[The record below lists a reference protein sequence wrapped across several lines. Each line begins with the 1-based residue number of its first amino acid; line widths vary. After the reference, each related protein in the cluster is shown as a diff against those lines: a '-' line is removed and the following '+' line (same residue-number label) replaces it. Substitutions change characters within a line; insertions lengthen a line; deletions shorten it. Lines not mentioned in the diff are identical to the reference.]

1 MQYLLLIKL
10 IAAHFLSDFFF
21 QPNSWVNDRNKNHYS
36 SWKLYL
42 HGVVTFVTILLLC
55 GPSLWLVAIII
66 GLGHIAIDGGKSYLP
81 QNTRWFLADQVLHLL
96 IILVLWT
103 IFSRMT
109 LDFQSL
115 KQILDD
121 RRGWLIFTGLIV
133 VTFPSGK
140 LIEFLTA
147 KWRDDLVQ
155 QEINGINLAKAG
167 MWIGILERAII
178 FVLILIGKYEVIGLL
193 LTAKTLLRFNE
204 KDRPEAKT
212 EYLLIGTLIS
222 MVFAIAV
229 GIVVLHFM

>member
-36 SWKLYL
+36 ALKLYL

-55 GPSLWLVAIII
+55 GPSLWLVAITI

-109 LDFQSL
+109 LDLQSL

-121 RRGWLIFTGLIV
+121 RKGWLIFTGLIV

-140 LIEFLTA
+140 LIEFVTA
-147 KWRDDLVQ
+147 KWRDDLVKQ
-155 QEINGINLAKAG
+155 GNNGINLAKAG

-178 FVLILIGKYEVIGLL
+178 FVLVLIGKYEVIGLL